1 MFVCILL
8 WPLKVAVGQLT
19 TKVRYSGRRTISG
32 RYCVAFLY
40 PVVEIEMTWSCATCT
55 YINIKDS
62 AVRCHA
68 CQTTRKGGSGHPI
81 VDLTEIC
88 SPKPTASGVDNH
100 LNDGGKRGGGD
111 MESNRSR
118 RRRRMEE
125 ENASSTSSTNN
136 NHTKNDNSND
146 NNNGAI
152 DLTNDDS
159 TTTTKKTNNTNN
171 IPSAGSNISSYNK
184 STTSRKSDHWGE
196 KNGWDGRGS
205 IKEGTATSKREEG
218 DDSSDDDILADP
230 VPRRKVPLNMNGD
243 NNNYHDMKMSSTNSA
258 NESVKR
264 KKESKLKKKRKVDDS
279 SLRMMS
285 EEGGEG
291 EASKKGYES
300 SKQQR
305 KKQHTDRSNKS
316 SGESR
321 LTDFYN
327 PQKPSHVSLEGLMER
342 AKLILNQTFKHK
354 SLRPLQETAV
364 KNALQQ
370 KSSIVIMATGGGKSI
385 CYQLPALVGRN
396 NDAKLCAENSRVT
409 IVVCPLIALMIDQV
423 NNLHRKGVRTAACIS
438 SSHTAKAKQ
447 ETLNRLQ
454 ADTQKGKK
462 MKADAKLTPI
472 QLLYCTPELIE
483 TERFRIILTNLYR
496 SNRLG
501 MFAIDEAHCLSTWG
515 HDFRP
520 AFRKL
525 TWLREAFPDV
535 PVSSRRIT

>member
-1 MFVCILL
+1 MYIGCGFPFQCHFPEAVFVCILL

-32 RYCVAFLY
+32 RLHFLY

-88 SPKPTASGVDNH
+88 SPKPTACNGVGNNN
-100 LNDGGKRGGGD
+100 LNAPKDGGKRGGD

-184 STTSRKSDHWGE
+184 STTSSKRDHWGE

-243 NNNYHDMKMSSTNSA
+243 NNHYHDMKMSTNSA
-258 NESVKR
+258 NESVK
-264 KKESKLKKKRKVDDS
+264 KE
-279 SLRMMS
+279 
-285 EEGGEG
+285 G
-291 EASKKGYES
+291 
-300 SKQQR
+300 
-305 KKQHTDRSNKS
+305 
-316 SGESR
+316 
-321 LTDFYN
+321 
-327 PQKPSHVSLEGLMER
+327 
-342 AKLILNQTFKHK
+342 I
-354 SLRPLQETAV
+354 
-364 KNALQQ
+364 
-370 KSSIVIMATGGGKSI
+370 
-385 CYQLPALVGRN
+385 
-396 NDAKLCAENSRVT
+396 
-409 IVVCPLIALMIDQV
+409 
-423 NNLHRKGVRTAACIS
+423 
-438 SSHTAKAKQ
+438 KAK
-447 ETLNRLQ
+447 EE
-454 ADTQKGKK
+454 KK
-462 MKADAKLTPI
+462 
-472 QLLYCTPELIE
+472 
-483 TERFRIILTNLYR
+483 
-496 SNRLG
+496 S
-501 MFAIDEAHCLSTWG
+501 
-515 HDFRP
+515 
-520 AFRKL
+520 
-525 TWLREAFPDV
+525 
-535 PVSSRRIT
+535 